1 MLRLS
6 DRWGPV
12 LTSHPETGMGFQV
25 VSIILKN
32 GMRYDQAIVESGVIT
47 RIQGRTEIPFSE
59 DEISDIVVTHDK
71 RALRVAE

>member
-1 MLRLS
+1 
-6 DRWGPV
+6 
-12 LTSHPETGMGFQV
+12 MGFQV

>member
-1 MLRLS
+1 
-6 DRWGPV
+6 
-12 LTSHPETGMGFQV
+12 MGFQV
-25 VSIILKN
+25 VSIILNN

-59 DEISDIVVTHDK
+59 DEISDILVTHDK